1 MGSAPRT
8 SLRWGGGCV
17 SNHWHVNPNH
27 SNIDSDR
34 ISYRRK
40 LILVRYSIEPD
51 VLEGESIVLV

>member
-1 MGSAPRT
+1 MIT
-8 SLRWGGGCV
+8 SVV

-51 VLEGESIVLV
+51 VLEGVSIVLV